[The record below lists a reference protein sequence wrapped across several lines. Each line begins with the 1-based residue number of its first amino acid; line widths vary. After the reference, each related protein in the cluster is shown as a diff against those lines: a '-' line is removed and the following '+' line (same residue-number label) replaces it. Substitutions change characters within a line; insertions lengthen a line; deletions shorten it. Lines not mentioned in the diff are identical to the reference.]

1 MKRNKEEIGRLSSF
15 EDLTPLERDEL
26 RRVLSWVLVATQSS
40 DKQKLAILKAMALLE
55 CEGVLNPEDCDVC

>member
-1 MKRNKEEIGRLSSF
+1 MTRDKEKSGELSGF
-15 EDLTPLERDEL
+15 DDLTVAERDEL

-55 CEGVLNPEDCDVC
+55 CEGVLDPEDCDVC